1 MKNLILTFALLVSTV
16 AFGGDPDP
24 STPWSKLSRMHNI
37 IFEMPQ
43 FAMSSGWFM
52 RAPSVCVD
60 GDKLRS
66 KLPKQ
71 ECISWSGRDNCD
83 EYTSFYPSIAI
94 EGTKERCVSWSG
106 RDNCDEWEQYDYKIP
121 TSYDIPVYEREGGS
135 RDDDFMDNYV
145 TRRPL
150 FVKNYTITSCE

>member
-71 ECISWSGRDNCD
+71 ECISWSGRDNND

-94 EGTKERCVSWSG
+94 EGTKERCVSWSDVITVMSG
-106 RDNCDEWEQYDYKIP
+106 N
-121 TSYDIPVYEREGGS
+121 S
-135 RDDDFMDNYV
+135 
-145 TRRPL
+145 
-150 FVKNYTITSCE
+150 TITKFLQVTTFQFTKERVVAVMMTSWTTT